1 MKSTT
6 THYPDHNQVF
16 AWLGISALHAALSP
30 ASLDRPRNRSGSP
43 KLGLLERLDRWAAG
57 LRQKD
62 MERYL
67 AESRDIFELEARL
80 RDIER
85 RPFL

>member
-1 MKSTT
+1 
-6 THYPDHNQVF
+6 
-16 AWLGISALHAALSP
+16 
-30 ASLDRPRNRSGSP
+30 
-43 KLGLLERLDRWAAG
+43 LLERLDRWAAG